1 MNDWFDNIP
10 VLRKFSEVTDAGSF
24 LAIPD
29 DWWICVSD
37 VVHSSKAISEGK
49 YKAVNLAG
57 AGTISAVSNALDGAL
72 KLFAFGGDGASIIIA
87 PAHHEKAREALER
100 TAVWAKRDLD
110 LELRVGLARVG
121 DARSAGFDVRAA
133 FWQASEN
140 VEYAMFAGGGLEWAT
155 RQLKSGAISFQPS
168 DGSEDPDLTGLS
180 CQWGPMRSV
189 HGSIVSLI
197 VKPGA
202 ASSPEAFNQLAY
214 EIIELLEADVSANP
228 VPAEGPEV
236 RLPSNSIGLQ
246 SRVAHR
252 GESVSLRRLRVCI
265 LSILSW
271 IVFKLGVRIG
281 PFEPDR
287 YRREIA
293 ENTDFRKFEDG
304 LYMTVDCSIATVHS
318 LRALLERGAC
328 ECILRYGLHEQE
340 EALMTC
346 VVPSL
351 LSSAHMHFVDG
362 ADGGYAT
369 AARQLQ

>member
-1 MNDWFDNIP
+1 M
-10 VLRKFSEVTDAGSF
+10 
-24 LAIPD
+24 
-29 DWWICVSD
+29 
-37 VVHSSKAISEGK
+37 
-49 YKAVNLAG
+49 
-57 AGTISAVSNALDGAL
+57 
-72 KLFAFGGDGASIIIA
+72 
-87 PAHHEKAREALER
+87 
-100 TAVWAKRDLD
+100 
-110 LELRVGLARVG
+110 
-121 DARSAGFDVRAA
+121 
-133 FWQASEN
+133 
-140 VEYAMFAGGGLEWAT
+140 
-155 RQLKSGAISFQPS
+155 
-168 DGSEDPDLTGLS
+168 
-180 CQWGPMRSV
+180 
-189 HGSIVSLI
+189 
-197 VKPGA
+197 
-202 ASSPEAFNQLAY
+202 
-214 EIIELLEADVSANP
+214 SANP

-252 GESVSLRRLRVCI
+252 GDSVSLRRLRVCI

-287 YRREIA
+287 YRQEIA

-304 LYMTVDCSIATVHS
+304 LYMTVDCSMATVRS

-328 ECILRYGLHEQE
+328 DGFLRYGLHEQE

-369 AARQLQ
+369 AARQL